1 MEENRTMRFSGKS
14 VIVTGGASGIGLAC
28 VEAFAAEGAS
38 VLVADIDRE
47 RGQAVAV
54 RLGAEG
60 RSVRFQP
67 CDVSRREDCEA
78 AVEAVLS
85 WTGRLDVLINNAG
98 ILKRGDILELEEA
111 DFDAVLAVNLKGA
124 FLMGRAA
131 AKAMVEGG
139 GGAIVNMSSVNGI
152 LAIPDQLAYVVSKGG
167 LNQLTRAMALA
178 LADKGI
184 RVNAIG
190 PGSIATDLLR
200 QVMTDEAAR
209 RRILSRTP
217 MGRLGEPVE
226 VARLALFLAS
236 AEASYIT
243 GQIIYID
250 GGRLPLNYTVPVP
263 D

>member
-1 MEENRTMRFSGKS
+1 MRFTGKC

-38 VLVADIDRE
+38 VVVGDVDPA
-47 RGQAVAV
+47 RGEAAAV

-60 RSVRFQP
+60 RSVRFVS
-67 CDVSRREDCEA
+67 CDVAKASDAEA
-78 AVEAVLS
+78 LVRAALD
-85 WTGRLDVLINNAG
+85 WTGRLDVLVNNAG
-98 ILKRGDILELEEA
+98 ILAGGDILTLDEEA
-111 DFDAVLAVNLKGA
+111 FDRVLGVNLKGA
-124 FLMGRAA
+124 FLVGRAA
-131 AKAMVEGG
+131 ARVRVARG
-139 GGAIVNMSSVNGI
+139 GGAIVNMGSVNGI
-152 LAIPDQLAYVVSKGG
+152 LAIPNQLAYVVSKGG
-167 LNQLTRAMALA
+167 LHQLTRAMALA
-178 LADKGI
+178 LADKGV

-209 RRILSRTP
+209 KRILSRTP
-217 MGRLGEPVE
+217 MGRLGEPAE

-236 AEASYIT
+236 EEASYIT
-243 GQIIYID
+243 GQIVYID

>member
-1 MEENRTMRFSGKS
+1 MRFTGKC

-38 VLVADIDRE
+38 VVVGDVDPA
-47 RGQAVAV
+47 RGEAAAV

-60 RSVRFQP
+60 RSVRFVS
-67 CDVSRREDCEA
+67 CDVAKASDAEA
-78 AVEAVLS
+78 LVRAALD
-85 WTGRLDVLINNAG
+85 WTGRLDVLVNNAG
-98 ILKRGDILELEEA
+98 ILAGGDILTLDEEA
-111 DFDAVLAVNLKGA
+111 FDRVLGVNLKGA
-124 FLMGRAA
+124 FLVGRAA
-131 AKAMVEGG
+131 ARVMVARG
-139 GGAIVNMSSVNGI
+139 GGAIVNMGSVNGI
-152 LAIPDQLAYVVSKGG
+152 LAIPNQLAYVVSKGG
-167 LNQLTRAMALA
+167 LHQLTRAMALA
-178 LADKGI
+178 LADKGV

-209 RRILSRTP
+209 KRILSRTP
-217 MGRLGEPVE
+217 MGRLGEPAE

-236 AEASYIT
+236 EEASYIT
-243 GQIIYID
+243 GQIVYID

>member
-1 MEENRTMRFSGKS
+1 MRFAGKS

-38 VLVADIDRE
+38 VLIADIDRA
-47 RGQAVAV
+47 RGQAAAV

-60 RSVRFQP
+60 RAVRFEP
-67 CDVSRREDCEA
+67 CDVSRRDQRAA
-78 AVEAVLS
+78 AVEAMLA

-98 ILKRGDILELEEA
+98 ILKRGDILELEEE

-124 FLMGRAA
+124 FLMGQAA

-139 GGAIVNMSSVNGI
+139 GGAIINMSSVNGI

-178 LADKGI
+178 LADKKI

-200 QVMTDEAAR
+200 QVMTDETAR
-209 RRILSRTP
+209 HKILSRTP
-217 MGRLGEPVE
+217 LGRLGEPAE

-236 AEASYIT
+236 EEASYIT
-243 GQIIYID
+243 GQIVYID
-250 GGRLPLNYTVPVP
+250 GGRLPLNYTVSVP

>member
-1 MEENRTMRFSGKS
+1 MRFAGKS

-38 VLVADIDRE
+38 VLIADIDRA
-47 RGQAVAV
+47 RGQAAAV

-60 RSVRFQP
+60 RAVRFEP
-67 CDVSRREDCEA
+67 CDVSRRDQCAA
-78 AVEAVLS
+78 AVEAMLA

-98 ILKRGDILELEEA
+98 ILKRGDILELEEE

-124 FLMGRAA
+124 FLMGQAA

-139 GGAIVNMSSVNGI
+139 GGAIINMSSVNGI

-178 LADKGI
+178 LADKKI

-209 RRILSRTP
+209 HKILSRTP
-217 MGRLGEPVE
+217 LGRLGEPAE

-236 AEASYIT
+236 EEASYIT
-243 GQIIYID
+243 GQIVYID
-250 GGRLPLNYTVPVP
+250 GGRLPLNYTVSVP